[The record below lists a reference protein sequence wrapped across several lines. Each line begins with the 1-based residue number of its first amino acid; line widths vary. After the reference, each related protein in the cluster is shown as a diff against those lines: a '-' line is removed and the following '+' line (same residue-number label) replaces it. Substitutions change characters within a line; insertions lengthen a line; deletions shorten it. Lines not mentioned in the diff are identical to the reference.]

1 MLYNKLKVN
10 ISMKRTQI
18 QLDDQIYRRLRDEA
32 YAKHTSI
39 AAVVR
44 EALRKHL
51 GLYRKRHSL
60 ADFTF
65 IGSGR
70 SDQGDLQPV
79 SERHDEA
86 LTEALS

>member
-1 MLYNKLKVN
+1 MALEVD
-10 ISMKRTQI
+10 IRMKRTQI
-18 QLDDQIYRRLRDEA
+18 QLDDQTYRRLREEA
-32 YAKHTSI
+32 HARHTSR
-39 AAVVR
+39 AALVR
-44 EALRKHL
+44 EALRKYL
-51 GLYRKRHSL
+51 GLQRKRRSV

-70 SDQGDLQPV
+70 SHQGQLKPV

>member
-1 MLYNKLKVN
+1 
-10 ISMKRTQI
+10 MKRTQI
-18 QLDDQIYRRLRDEA
+18 QLDEQTYRKLRDEA
-32 YAKHTSI
+32 HARNTSI
-39 AAVVR
+39 AALVR

-51 GLYRKRHSL
+51 SFHGERRCL

>member
-1 MLYNKLKVN
+1 
-10 ISMKRTQI
+10 MKRTQI
-18 QLDDQIYRRLRDEA
+18 QLDDQTYRRLRDEA
-32 YAKHTSI
+32 HARHTSI
-39 AAVVR
+39 AALVR
-44 EALRKHL
+44 EAVRKHL
-51 GLYRKRHSL
+51 GLPRKKRSL

-70 SDQGDLQPV
+70 SDQGDLEPV